1 MQTSKIRLHHQICA
15 GLFSGSLALSAAA
28 TDQALLD
35 ILLANGVITKAQH
48 AQLTQKEDVS
58 SAEVLSSIATAQ
70 PPASE

>member
-15 GLFSGSLALSAAA
+15 GLVSGSLALSAAA

-35 ILLANGVITKAQH
+35 ILLANGVITEAQH

-58 SAEVLSSIATAQ
+58 SAEVLLSLIHI
-70 PPASE
+70 